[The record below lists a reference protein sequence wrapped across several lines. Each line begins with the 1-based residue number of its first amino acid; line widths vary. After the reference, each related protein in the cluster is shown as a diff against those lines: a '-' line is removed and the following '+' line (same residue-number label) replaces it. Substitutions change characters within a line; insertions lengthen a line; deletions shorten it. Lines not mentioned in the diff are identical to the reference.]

1 MTTDEFNQAIE
12 RFEISML
19 GMTPDERFEALY
31 HLTQDRYRLTRQ
43 IYAVT
48 DLMIILYQLTDDY
61 VHVSLCRAISNLLY
75 LYDN

>member
-19 GMTPDERFEALY
+19 GMTPDERFEALR

-43 IYAVT
+43 IYAIT

-61 VHVSLCRAISNLLY
+61 VHLSLCGAICNLLY
-75 LYDN
+75 IHDN